1 MNEQKL
7 IKNKKYIIH
16 AYKHNGMIHRTWDE
30 AVFIGKNKDAYV
42 FVNQNTKV
50 VESYGRSWRTKEAA
64 VLFFYKNNWFNIIGQ
79 LKEQGIYYYCNIA
92 SPFIVE
98 ENIIKYIDY
107 DLDLRVFPNFK
118 YKTLDR
124 NEYNLHKIEMGYP
137 EIIQNILEFELEK
150 LKNKVKNKEF
160 PFNHKIIKQYYTI
173 YTKCNK
179 NK

>member
-64 VLFFYKNNWFNIIGQ
+64 VLFFYK
-79 LKEQGIYYYCNIA
+79 K
-92 SPFIVE
+92 
-98 ENIIKYIDY
+98 
-107 DLDLRVFPNFK
+107 R
-118 YKTLDR
+118 
-124 NEYNLHKIEMGYP
+124 YNTRYRK
-137 EIIQNILEFELEK
+137 
-150 LKNKVKNKEF
+150 
-160 PFNHKIIKQYYTI
+160 
-173 YTKCNK
+173 
-179 NK
+179 